1 MSGLSITKK
10 LIGAFGFIFIFISAF
25 GLFILF
31 SFNGLNSERSNV
43 RDWLDSSL
51 AVSKITQNID
61 DVQRLVHMRV
71 ARIGTADEI
80 ALRTDQQQA
89 VNDIDAAF
97 SDYQKA
103 ITKGIYDDEAEKQ
116 RDQEMLN
123 NELKSWLGY
132 KEELNRINPLITSG
146 DRDGSLAIL
155 NNELEQS
162 FKKLSNGM
170 NMDVADCAKGLSDA
184 VDLSEQT
191 FADFEQ
197 LVHIMGLVIAGIL
210 VFVVGILYFLAKDI
224 NHSVKQIVFVTEKA
238 ARGNLSQDIVTD
250 ATDEFGTIAEQFN
263 IVIKHM
269 RTVISKVQGAA
280 QQVSDSS
287 VAMKSKV
294 NDTGKLLENVAMAVT
309 NASEN
314 AEEQATSLRETEER
328 VKQMEQSVE
337 QSISAMKAGLE
348 SVEQTFQNASHGT
361 EMADITVRQMNE
373 IAMSVEES
381 ARIVQELGENSKEIG
396 SIVELI
402 SSIAEQTNLLALNA
416 AIEAARA
423 GEHGKGFAV
432 VADEVRKLAEQ
443 SQSAVQRIGN
453 IIGTIQE
460 TTEKAVVTM
469 NTGHELV
476 EEGKNN
482 VESTGK
488 SFHEIVTMIQNA
500 EENSRKVMTIINSLR
515 EPIRNIVARSQKQV
529 SSSTEIS
536 QKMMAISM
544 DTAEQAANVI
554 EISED
559 SSKLTELSQNMKE
572 TVNEFQLR

>member
-10 LIGAFGFIFIFISAF
+10 LIGAFGFIFVFISAF

-31 SFNGLNSERSNV
+31 AFNGLNSERTNV

-61 DVQRLVHMRV
+61 DVQRLVHMRT
-71 ARIGTADEI
+71 ARIGTAEEI
-80 ALRTDQQQA
+80 ALRTEQQQA
-89 VNDIDAAF
+89 LNDIDSAF
-97 SDYQKA
+97 NDYQKA
-103 ITKGIYDDEAEKQ
+103 ITNGVYDDEAELQ

-123 NELKSWLGY
+123 NELKAWQDY
-132 KEELNRINPLITSG
+132 KIQLNRIDPLITSG
-146 DRDGSLAIL
+146 DRDGSIAVL

-162 FKKLSNGM
+162 FKKLSSDM
-170 NMDVADCAKGLSDA
+170 NIDVADCAKGLTDA
-184 VDLSEQT
+184 VDVSERT

-197 LVHIMGLVIAGIL
+197 LVHIIGLLIAGIL
-210 VFVVGILYFLAKDI
+210 VFVVVILYFLAKDI
-224 NHSVKQIVFVTEKA
+224 NHSVQQIVVVTEKA
-238 ARGNLSQDIVTD
+238 ARGNLSQNIVTD

-269 RTVISKVQGAA
+269 RDVISRIQGAA

-287 VAMKSKV
+287 VTMKTKV
-294 NDTGKLLENVAMAVT
+294 DATGKLLENVAMAVT

-314 AEEQATSLRETEER
+314 AEEQATSLRETENH

-373 IAMSVEES
+373 IAASVEES

-432 VADEVRKLAEQ
+432 VADEVRKLAEG

-460 TTEKAVVTM
+460 TTEKAVTTM

-488 SFHEIVTMIQNA
+488 SFHEIVTMIKNA
-500 EENSRKVMTIINSLR
+500 EENSQKVMTIINNLR
-515 EPIRNIVARSQKQV
+515 EPIQNIVARTQKQV